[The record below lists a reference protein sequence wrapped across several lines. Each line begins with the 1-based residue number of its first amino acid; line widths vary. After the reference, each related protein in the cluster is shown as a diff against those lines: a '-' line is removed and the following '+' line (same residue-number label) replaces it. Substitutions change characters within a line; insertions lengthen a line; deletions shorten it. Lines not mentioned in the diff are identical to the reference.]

1 MNDNDDPFKR
11 MVDIGEDES
20 AVDELE
26 FELNQIR
33 GARPDSPPENLDAD
47 GLVGF
52 DREVV
57 TNISQPLSV
66 DESFNEYLL
75 QAVENV
81 EDGSSDEDEF
91 PDEPISPP
99 SQNEVDQAI
108 EILNR
113 LVQFTADV
121 DLDPL
126 LLKVSSKI
134 NQRILDRMKQSSIS
148 NFSKKQKLQYSDPH
162 ISVNVNNVVI
172 EKDINVSDKKNSY
185 ILLFFSL
192 YNTLHRGETS
202 PAYFFQNLAETI

>member
-57 TNISQPLSV
+57 TNISRPLSV

-113 LVQFTADV
+113 LAQFTADL

>member
-33 GARPDSPPENLDAD
+33 GARPDSPPENLDAY

-57 TNISQPLSV
+57 TNISRPLSV

-113 LVQFTADV
+113 LVQFTADL

-192 YNTLHRGETS
+192 YNTLHPGETS

>member
-57 TNISQPLSV
+57 TNISRPLSV

-75 QAVENV
+75 QAVETVTRMN
-81 EDGSSDEDEF
+81 F
-91 PDEPISPP
+91 LTNPYHHHHKMKLIR
-99 SQNEVDQAI
+99 Q
-108 EILNR
+108 
-113 LVQFTADV
+113 
-121 DLDPL
+121 
-126 LLKVSSKI
+126 LKS
-134 NQRILDRMKQSSIS
+134 
-148 NFSKKQKLQYSDPH
+148 
-162 ISVNVNNVVI
+162 
-172 EKDINVSDKKNSY
+172 
-185 ILLFFSL
+185 
-192 YNTLHRGETS
+192 
-202 PAYFFQNLAETI
+202 